1 VLLAAAPAPVRARLA
16 ERWTGELPGRVR
28 AGRAPL
34 RGGEVER
41 RNELVEVVLR
51 LRGHGA
57 AEPSLEAW
65 ARAAARRW
73 LAARQLDSHLARRPE
88 LRAELRA
95 LLAEGAP

>member
-1 VLLAAAPAPVRARLA
+1 MPAPVRARLA
-16 ERWTGELPGRVR
+16 ERWTAELPGRVR

-51 LRGHGA
+51 LRGRGA

-73 LAARQLDSHLARRPE
+73 LAAKQLDSHLARRPE

>member
-1 VLLAAAPAPVRARLA
+1 YLSRRPSPHLTLKVFDAAPWR
-16 ERWTGELPGRVR
+16 GVR